1 MDVASACAFEARHPE
16 KVRDVSGSS
25 GALTVRLD
33 ADDGCYYLKSGEAGS
48 LRREYEALR
57 FFHPLGLAPEA
68 LGYESGERD
77 CLLMRPLPGSPAVSS
92 QLMSHPD
99 RLARALGRAL
109 RDFHDRGIGDCPF
122 SNSAADML
130 ARVERNHR
138 ARELDEV
145 MARAIGETD
154 IDRIYER
161 IRAGARLLED
171 DVIVHGDFC
180 LPNVFFDGE
189 YRFAGFIDLGMAGR
203 GDRHYD
209 LYWGRWTLRYNL
221 GTDAYGDAFFDAYG
235 AADIDP
241 ARIEVAGLISC
252 LDG

>member
-1 MDVASACAFEARHPE
+1 
-16 KVRDVSGSS
+16 
-25 GALTVRLD
+25 
-33 ADDGCYYLKSGEAGS
+33 
-48 LRREYEALR
+48 
-57 FFHPLGLAPEA
+57 
-68 LGYESGERD
+68 
-77 CLLMRPLPGSPAVSS
+77 MRPLPGSPAVSS

-171 DVIVHGDFC
+171 DVVVHGDFC

-203 GDRHYD
+203 GIGITTCTGVD
-209 LYWGRWTLRYNL
+209 GRCATTWAPTRT
-221 GTDAYGDAFFDAYG
+221 GMRSSTRTAPPTSIPRA
-235 AADIDP
+235 
-241 ARIEVAGLISC
+241 
-252 LDG
+252 